1 MRYSNMGVNSYFCIA
16 NFVCLNKKCVME
28 KNYIKLDNKRGIVY
42 TEDNIFVELRLNK
55 KIYRD
60 SAAFIEDF
68 NDKAL
73 TSSNDELLDILS
85 AAGFN
90 TIKSSRK
97 RIPWRL
103 YIEPVFLDKI
113 DDYAKN
119 NYPLNRSDVVNLAIS
134 STLTTI
140 KGGYASKRGVKKDNV
155 CFNIEKEFAE
165 KISAMAN
172 TDTKN
177 SILLACLY
185 EYFK

>member
-1 MRYSNMGVNSYFCIA
+1 MD
-16 NFVCLNKKCVME
+16 

-113 DDYAKN
+113 DDYAKK

-134 STLTTI
+134 STLTKI
-140 KGGYASKRGVKKDNV
+140 KGGYISKRGAKKDNV
-155 CFNIEKEFAE
+155 CFNIEKDFAD
-165 KISAMAN
+165 KISDMA
-172 TDTKN
+172 TVDTKN
-177 SILLACLY
+177 SILIACIY